1 MHLSLFYSHQ
11 VCRSRVRVCER
22 EIVCVCVCVC
32 VLKQI
37 NYLCVTFII
46 ILSHLFFCY
55 LAANI
60 CVSSSLSR
68 LLHSVAV
75 FGLPCC
81 FHCVCIL
88 FIVLAS
94 TANMKGN
101 FLSIQSGSRPDIKLN
116 GSRERRYAR
125 SPCVLRNL
133 EHLFKF
139 TYFDCDVK
147 FSGSTCVPSSDL
159 VCISVGIREPQK
171 LPH

>member
-1 MHLSLFYSHQ
+1 M
-11 VCRSRVRVCER
+11 C
-22 EIVCVCVCVC
+22 VCVCVCVC
-32 VLKQI
+32 IKTNKLSLRHIHYHLKS
-37 NYLCVTFII
+37 FIF
-46 ILSHLFFCY
+46 SRY

-60 CVSSSLSR
+60 CVSSSLSW
-68 LLHSVAV
+68 LHHSVAA

-125 SPCVLRNL
+125 SPCLLRNL
-133 EHLFKF
+133 EHPFKF
-139 TYFDCDVK
+139 TYFNCDVK
-147 FSGSTCVPSSDL
+147 VSSSTCVPSSDL
-159 VCISVGIREPQK
+159 GYIPVGV
-171 LPH
+171 